1 MDLTEYRAGASEQ
14 ARVAD
19 LLGLLPEHLGSVL
32 DIGARDGYIARL
44 LAGRAAAVTALD
56 LAQPQID
63 DPRIRCVQG
72 DATALEFADGAFDL
86 VLCAEVLEHLPGALL
101 DAACAELSR
110 VARDYVLVG
119 VPYRQDLRT
128 DRTTCQQCGKTNP
141 PWAHVNRFDD
151 ARLRGLFPA
160 CEVARTSF
168 VGQTREG
175 TNFLSAML
183 MELAGNPFGTY
194 QQDEPCIHCGQ
205 ALGSPPARSLL
216 QRGLTRAAVCVRR
229 VQLPFVKARPK
240 WVHVLFRKRC
250 QA

>member
-19 LLGLLPEHLGSVL
+19 LLGLLPEHLGSAL
-32 DIGARDGYIARL
+32 DVGARDGYIARL

-56 LAQPQID
+56 LTQPEID

-72 DATALEFADGAFDL
+72 DASALEFADGAFDL

-101 DAACAELSR
+101 GAACAELSR
-110 VARDYVLVG
+110 VAREYVLIG

-128 DRTTCQQCGKTNP
+128 DRTTCARCGKANP
-141 PWAHVNRFDD
+141 PWAHVNRFDEQ
-151 ARLRGLFPA
+151 RLRGLFPQ
-160 CEVARTSF
+160 CEVARMSF
-168 VGQTREG
+168 VGRTREG
-175 TNFLSAML
+175 TNFLSALL

-194 QQDEPCIHCGQ
+194 DQEEPCIHCGG
-205 ALGSPPARSLL
+205 ALGAPRARSLFE
-216 QRGLTRAAVCVRR
+216 RGLTRAAVGLRK
-229 VQLPFVKARPK
+229 VQSPFIRPRPK
-240 WVHVLFRKRC
+240 WIHVLFRKRG